1 MAAFDAPADI
11 VETLIADLAGATVAN
26 KNAPRQTVISGT
38 EAAIEAALAKAKE
51 QGSTVRESPSLAV
64 STRHWWRAL
73 ANHWRAPWL
82 SSASQLRNAQCS
94 RTPPQRFTR
103 AIRQQFL
110 RCSHSILFPR
120 SSSTRK
126 SSRCT
131 RPGPRIFV
139 EVGPQGVLTGL
150 IGQIFKDKSHFAVAS
165 DIKGRRGLVQL
176 QHLLGQLLVRGLP
189 VELDRLYAGRELRQ
203 IDLKNLLQ
211 ETGKPKLT
219 PSTWMINSW
228 RSRPSGAPEPILVGQ
243 PRRIQSEAATPSS
256 SLQVVGAN
264 PISSTERMLAS
275 TSPASKLNG
284 GSHPNCAPEP
294 TVPMDEET
302 QVVLRYQELM
312 AKFLE
317 TQKSVMA
324 SYFQGVASATKPIPA
339 VVVKSLSAEP
349 VTPAPATTSQQANV
363 HEVKSDQAKPVEM
376 DRSLV
381 DGPASRLDQQ
391 ADRLPQRNAGTRS
404 RFGGGSRN

>member
-1 MAAFDAPADI
+1 M
-11 VETLIADLAGATVAN
+11 
-26 KNAPRQTVISGT
+26 
-38 EAAIEAALAKAKE
+38 
-51 QGSTVRESPSLAV
+51 
-64 STRHWWRAL
+64 
-73 ANHWRAPWL
+73 
-82 SSASQLRNAQCS
+82 
-94 RTPPQRFTR
+94 
-103 AIRQQFL
+103 
-110 RCSHSILFPR
+110 
-120 SSSTRK
+120 
-126 SSRCT
+126 
-131 RPGPRIFV
+131 
-139 EVGPQGVLTGL
+139 TGL
-150 IGQIFKDKSHFAVAS
+150 IGQILKDKSHFAVAS

-203 IDLKNLLQ
+203 LDLKNLLQ

-284 GSHPNCAPEP
+284 GSHPNRAPEP

-324 SYFQGVASATKPIPA
+324 SYFQGAASATKPIPA

-363 HEVKSDQAKPVEM
+363 HEVKSDQAKPVEL
-376 DRSLV
+376 DRIWLTAQLLDLISKRTGYPKEMLALDQDLEADLGIDSIKRVEILGSLAEAMEGDESNVGSRLEMEKLVGLKSLRGIVDYVTCALGLDHDGAKPPQAFSQNGAKPDSAHNGGMPQQVNGPVSNEYEHLQVQRALVQLV
-381 DGPASRLDQQ
+381 DAP
-391 ADRLPQRNAGTRS
+391 LPSSTGLLAPRRS
-404 RFGGGSRN
+404 RRVHR